1 MWDSHWKDIK
11 MIVKYL
17 ESEYGIAIGA
27 KISEV
32 GDVKWDE
39 FAPIGQFLLLSTY
52 KYCIELVKLG

>member
-1 MWDSHWKDIK
+1 VGKIWDSYWKDFQ
-11 MIVKYL
+11 MGVKYL

-39 FAPIGQFLLLSTY
+39 FAPIGQFFATFH
-52 KYCIELVKLG
+52 V

>member
-1 MWDSHWKDIK
+1 MWDSPWEDIK

-39 FAPIGQFLLLSTY
+39 FAPIGQFFATFHVQILHRA
-52 KYCIELVKLG
+52 G